1 MFVFRVS
8 MGHFMDV
15 EKNIA
20 DIAFLEELYA
30 LPDERK
36 AILAVGEKHDELYG
50 NLWLSLGLS
59 LRNHLQRLW
68 TVWQMTMSQ
77 KQCLL
82 QA

>member
-1 MFVFRVS
+1 

-20 DIAFLEELYA
+20 DIAFLVELYA

-36 AILAVGEKHDELYG
+36 AIPAIGEKHDELYG
-50 NLWLSLGLS
+50 SNLWLSLGLS

-68 TVWQMTMSQ
+68 TVWHS
-77 KQCLL
+77 KRR
-82 QA
+82 